1 MIQTRVFEWKEFSKP
16 TVQIF
21 SRYEEKQWIV
31 TLVSPEVT
39 RTEPGACKASFPVSN
54 AISELPILTFTLSID
69 I

>member
-31 TLVSPEVT
+31 RKEKYEIHITNREIEEYT
-39 RTEPGACKASFPVSN
+39 KEKT
-54 AISELPILTFTLSID
+54 T
-69 I
+69 